1 MKKIIELL
9 SHESKKTMMKS
20 IMWLLEEMWECVMND
35 ITINPPPTAYKEE
48 WMLQQYKSSI
58 EK

>member
-1 MKKIIELL
+1 
-9 SHESKKTMMKS
+9 MMKS

-35 ITINPPPTAYKEE
+35 ITINQPPTAYKEE